1 MKQEEIDRLI
11 EVVKSN
17 VYIKLDLEE
26 IIREEMIEQGLNPE
40 TVPDEGV
47 LFEAFKE
54 IFQYQVDSLLLIY
67 GLMH

>member
-1 MKQEEIDRLI
+1 MKQEEIDRLV
-11 EVVKSN
+11 ENVKSN

-47 LFEAFKE
+47 LFEAFQE
-54 IFQYQVDSLLLIY
+54 IFQYQLDSLKYHYL
-67 GLMH
+67 

>member
-1 MKQEEIDRLI
+1 MKQEEIDRLV

-17 VYIKLDLEE
+17 VYVKLDLEE

-40 TVPDEGV
+40 TVQDEGV

-54 IFQYQVDSLLLIY
+54 IFQYQLDSLKYHYL
-67 GLMH
+67 

>member
-1 MKQEEIDRLI
+1 MKQEEIDRLV

-47 LFEAFKE
+47 LFEAFQE
-54 IFQYQVDSLLLIY
+54 IFQYQVDSLRYHYL
-67 GLMH
+67 

>member
-1 MKQEEIDRLI
+1 MKQEEIDRLV

-47 LFEAFKE
+47 LFEAFQE
-54 IFQYQVDSLLLIY
+54 IFQYQVDSLKYHYL
-67 GLMH
+67 

>member
-1 MKQEEIDRLI
+1 MKQEEIDRLV

-40 TVPDEGV
+40 TVPDEGI
-47 LFEAFKE
+47 LFEAFQE
-54 IFQYQVDSLLLIY
+54 IFQYQVDSLKYHYL
-67 GLMH
+67 

>member
-1 MKQEEIDRLI
+1 MKQEEIDRLV
-11 EVVKSN
+11 ENVKSN

-54 IFQYQVDSLLLIY
+54 IFQYQVDSLKYHYL
-67 GLMH
+67 

>member
-1 MKQEEIDRLI
+1 MKQEEIDRII

-26 IIREEMIEQGLNPE
+26 MIREEMIEQGLNPE
-40 TVPDEGV
+40 TVQDEGV

-54 IFQYQVDSLLLIY
+54 IFQYQLDSLKYHYL
-67 GLMH
+67 

>member
-1 MKQEEIDRLI
+1 MKQKEIDRLV
-11 EVVKSN
+11 ENVKSN

-26 IIREEMIEQGLNPE
+26 MIREEMIEQGLNPE

-54 IFQYQVDSLLLIY
+54 IFQYQVDSLKYHYL
-67 GLMH
+67 